1 MAPAILYP
9 LEREYP
15 VTSPFGYR
23 VDPLGR
29 VIGNS
34 FHGGVDLGAP
44 TGTPLYAVASG
55 RISMG
60 WDIYGGG
67 NWSGLAAA
75 DGSYYGYGH
84 QSVFVRDPDGWV
96 EAGQLIGYVGS
107 TGASTGAHLHFAY
120 KPAGSSSYADGLPL
134 LQAALAAGRFPGR
147 PAPSPD
153 PETEDWFDMATKDEL
168 RDVVRDVVQTEF
180 SNADARLKAF
190 LIAADAE
197 DDRLDLAALQQE
209 FVNQDTRWGPVF
221 KKLLDAK
228 G

>member
-1 MAPAILYP
+1 MPDILYP
-9 LEREYP
+9 FDREYP

-67 NWSGLAAA
+67 NWSGLAAE

-120 KPAGSSSYADGLPL
+120 KPRGASSYADGLPL
-134 LQAALAAGRFPGR
+134 LKAALAAGRFPGT
-147 PAPSPD
+147 PTDPNPD
-153 PETEDWFDMATKDEL
+153 KDWFDMASKQDLE
-168 RDVVRDVVQTEF
+168 DVVRDVVQTEF

-197 DDRLDLAALQQE
+197 DDRLDLAAIQQE
-209 FVNQDTRWGPVF
+209 FVNQDTRWGPIF
-221 KKLLDAK
+221 KRLLDEKAA
-228 G
+228 